1 MFRLFTN
8 KKTIKNKN
16 SNIGFSKL
24 DYLGISIMLIVF
36 VVSAFWVIYSLF
48 SD

>member
-16 SNIGFSKL
+16 SNIGFSLL
-24 DYLGISIMLIVF
+24 DYIGISIMLIVF
-36 VVSAFWVIYSLF
+36 VVSVFFVLYSLF
-48 SD
+48 FD